1 MPPSK
6 QQLQRCLGPSNE
18 QVHRRLDPERGLVL
32 YVSQES
38 EAIHPQLVVVPPWF
52 PVIVPLAVLG
62 VACAEVEE
70 VMKVGAWGR

>member
-62 VACAEVEE
+62 VARVEAEEMVWAG
-70 VMKVGAWGR
+70 VWGR